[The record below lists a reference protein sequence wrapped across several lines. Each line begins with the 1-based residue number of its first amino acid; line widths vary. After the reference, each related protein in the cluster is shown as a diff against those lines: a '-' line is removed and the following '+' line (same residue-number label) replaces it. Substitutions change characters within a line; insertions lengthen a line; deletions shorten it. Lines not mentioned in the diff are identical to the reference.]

1 MAGRVDERNIILAFI
16 NALFPT
22 DVLYTHIFKMKDRIS
37 MAELREYQEEYID
50 LEEKQRDME
59 SYLVAVANAKE
70 VNASLL
76 PRIANKIVST
86 SSSFYRWWWRWWC
99 PNQSRGHLSSVF
111 FIQCDIQTSESTR
124 YVIIH
129 VKKKIKEHV
138 EIIKSRLSEMNDGE
152 INISAYDTAWVA
164 LVEDIYGS
172 GSPQFP
178 TCLQW
183 IIKNQ
188 LSDGSWGDQHIFSAH
203 DRIISTL
210 ACVIALKAWST
221 CGYMRE
227 KGLLFIQQNMCKLE
241 DANTVHMPVGFEV
254 VFPSL
259 IDIARSLDID
269 FPDEDSPALK
279 DIYAKRKLKLM
290 RIPKEVMHTVPTTL
304 LHSLEGMANLD
315 WEKLLKL
322 QCVDGSFLFSPASTA
337 FALMQTKNEKCLDYL
352 QKAVKR
358 FNGGVP
364 NVYPVD
370 MFERIWVVDR
380 LDRLGISRYFQTE
393 IRDCVDYVERYWTEH
408 GVCWSRN
415 SKVADIDDT
424 ALGFRILRLHGRDV
438 SCDVFRHFKKGD
450 DFYCFH
456 GQSTSAV
463 TGMFNLYRASQVM
476 FPGENIL
483 QQAKHYS
490 TTFLR
495 KKQVSNELLDKWIIT
510 KDLPG
515 EVGYALEVPW
525 YASLPR
531 IETRF
536 YVEQY
541 GGENDV
547 WIGKTLYRMS
557 NVNSNQYLELAK
569 IDFNNCQALHQLE
582 CQEIQKWYNECKLEQ
597 FGVEKDTLLQSYFLA
612 TANIFSAERSAER
625 LAWTQT
631 AVLMKAVS
639 SYFETIAIAEQ
650 KSFVSEFAKDI
661 GCDNISM
668 IRQKRMRSLT
678 KKTTMNRDI
687 KEGKQFGDNHF
698 HEEQQQLIM
707 ALVSTLHHLSLGVLA
722 SHGTDV
728 RDHLRS
734 LWEIFLKQGY
744 HEQKRQQEE
753 AFVLVCTITLCAGQS
768 AKLFDKNAISANT
781 HLTRLV
787 SLTNFL
793 THELLQINGEAKVD
807 KEMVSIELG
816 MQELVKCVHERF
828 DGINPEIKQ
837 VFLMVVKSY
846 YYVAFCSRETIDY
859 HISKVL
865 FERVA

>member
-1 MAGRVDERNIILAFI
+1 MVCCLPTILRVPTFDPSKILQPSLFYSSPSSSSVRSTGGGVRNNPADI
-16 NALFPT
+16 
-22 DVLYTHIFKMKDRIS
+22 
-37 MAELREYQEEYID
+37 
-50 LEEKQRDME
+50 
-59 SYLVAVANAKE
+59 
-70 VNASLL
+70 SLL
-76 PRIANKIVST
+76 CST
-86 SSSFYRWWWRWWC
+86 YNVLSKR
-99 PNQSRGHLSSVF
+99 QSRGVQFSKWEDITQQDGNEQRLS
-111 FIQCDIQTSESTR
+111 
-124 YVIIH
+124 
-129 VKKKIKEHV
+129 VKEQV
-138 EIIKSRLSEMNDGE
+138 EIIKTRLSEMNDGE
-152 INISAYDTAWVA
+152 ISISAYDTAWVA

-178 TCLQW
+178 LSLKW
-183 IIKNQ
+183 IIENQ

-210 ACVIALKAWST
+210 ACVIALKAWNT
-221 CGYMRE
+221 CPSMRE

-259 IDIARSLDID
+259 IEIARSLDID
-269 FPDEDSPALK
+269 LPDEDSPALK

-393 IRDCVDYVERYWTEH
+393 IRDCVDYVQRYWTEH
-408 GVCWSRN
+408 GVCWARN

-438 SCDVFRHFKKGD
+438 SSDVFRHFKKGD

-483 QQAKHYS
+483 QQAKQYS

-495 KKQVSNELLDKWIIT
+495 KKQASNELLDKWIIT

-541 GGENDV
+541 GGDNDV
-547 WIGKTLYRMS
+547 WIGKTLYRMP
-557 NVNSNQYLELAK
+557 NVNNSQYLELAK
-569 IDFNNCQALHQLE
+569 LDFNNCQALHQLE
-582 CQEIQKWYNECKLEQ
+582 WQEIQKWYNVCNLEL
-597 FGVEKDTLLQSYFLA
+597 FGVEKETVLQSYFLA
-612 TANIFSAERSAER
+612 TGNIFAVERSTER

-631 AVLMKAVS
+631 AVLVKAVS
-639 SYFETIAIAEQ
+639 SYLKTISVAEQ
-650 KSFVSEFAKDI
+650 KSFFNEFSNHV
-661 GCDNISM
+661 GHDNISR
-668 IRQKRMRSLT
+668 IRHKRMSSI
-678 KKTTMNRDI
+678 KT
-687 KEGKQFGDNHF
+687 EGKEFGDNHF
-698 HEEQQQLIM
+698 HEEQQHQLIQ
-707 ALVSTLHHLSLGVLA
+707 ALVGTLHHLSSDVFV
-722 SHGTDV
+722 SHGTDI
-728 RDHLRS
+728 RHHLCS
-734 LWEIFLKQGY
+734 IWERFLKQDD
-744 HEQKRQQEE
+744 EQKRRPEE
-753 AFVLVCTITLCAGQS
+753 AFILVCTITLCAGLS
-768 AKLFDKNAISANT
+768 SPLFGKNEILFDT

-787 SLTNFL
+787 SLANSL
-793 THELLQINGEAKVD
+793 THELLQINGEDKVD
-807 KEMVSIELG
+807 KEMVSIELE
-816 MQELVKCVHERF
+816 MQELVKCVYQRF
-828 DGINPEIKQ
+828 DGIDPEIKQ

-846 YYVAFCSRETIDY
+846 YYVAYCSSATIDH
-859 HISKVL
+859 HIAKVL
-865 FERVA
+865 FERIS